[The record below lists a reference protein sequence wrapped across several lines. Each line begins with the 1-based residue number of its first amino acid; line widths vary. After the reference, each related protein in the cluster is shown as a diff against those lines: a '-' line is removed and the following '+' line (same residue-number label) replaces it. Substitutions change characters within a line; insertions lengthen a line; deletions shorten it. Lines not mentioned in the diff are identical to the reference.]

1 MTDPGMSEDE
11 KVATLASVAGV
22 EDLDYCRRL
31 LRECSHDLE
40 RAVNVAIGVAPSPGP
55 SERGG
60 GHRPD
65 APRRRAV
72 RPGPGI
78 QRANPIL
85 ALPVTIV
92 RASLGLVF
100 GVVGLGIRVFGGVL
114 SAVLPPVLARR
125 ARALPHAVGGEVDDP
140 VAAAARFRRDL
151 RDACGDAPAPDFREC
166 SHRDALREAQ
176 DQLKFL
182 FVYLHSPDHADAP
195 RFCRDVL
202 CDPRVRSLVDERFVA
217 WGGDVRRSD
226 AFRLAAAVSPSTFPY
241 VALLSNV
248 DGRASLLLAVE
259 GTVEPEHLV
268 ELLTRAAEE
277 HGSAF
282 DRARASRA
290 ERDAARTLREEQDAA
305 FRESLEADARRAE
318 EVERAEAEAARAEAE
333 RAAAEAKERAAAER
347 AAAEAAERRR
357 LAESRRA
364 EKAAAL
370 REEPA
375 ADAPGVCKVA
385 VKFPNGGRE
394 ERRFLEGD
402 TVGGVYDFVD
412 TLECAGEGPYSLV
425 SSFPRR
431 VFDRVEDERLTLSDA
446 GLSPQAMLMYRLDD

>member
-1 MTDPGMSEDE
+1 MADPGMSEDE

-40 RAVNVAIGVAPSPGP
+40 RAVNVAIGVAPHPGP

-65 APRRRAV
+65 APQRRAV

-78 QRANPIL
+78 QRPNPIL

-100 GVVGLGIRVFGGVL
+100 GVVGLGLRVFGGVL
-114 SAVLPPVLARR
+114 SAVLPPALARR

-140 VAAAARFRRDL
+140 VAAASRFSRDL

-182 FVYLHSPDHADAP
+182 FVYLHSPDHEDAP
-195 RFCRDVL
+195 QFCRDVL

-241 VALLSNV
+241 VALLSNI
-248 DGRASLLLAVE
+248 DGRASLVLAVE
-259 GTVEPEHLV
+259 GMVEPDHLV

-318 EVERAEAEAARAEAE
+318 EAE
-333 RAAAEAKERAAAER
+333 RAAAEAEERAAAER
-347 AAAEAAERRR
+347 AAAEEAERQR
-357 LAESRRA
+357 LAELRRA

-385 VKFPNGGRE
+385 VKFPNGERE

-412 TLECAGEGPYSLV
+412 TLERAGEGPYSLV